1 MERLISTKASGRSCV
16 LRLDNVSKTYY
27 VNGEQVV
34 FSNFSL
40 AIHEGEFVAIT
51 GPVGSGKSTL
61 LNIMFG
67 VTRPD
72 YGEVA
77 VLGESVSAMS
87 SRDVSR
93 WRLGRIS
100 MVPQVQDLLADFS
113 VAENVAFPMYFDGV
127 ARDALLDRVRTVLKR
142 FGLEGYDGTVV
153 SRLSVGERQLVA
165 FARALVSEPAVLL
178 LDEPTEALD
187 GLLKDVVVATIR
199 SENVVRKRT
208 VVIASH
214 DKRALGLAGRV
225 VNLSAKGPVFSL

>member
-1 MERLISTKASGRSCV
+1 M
-16 LRLDNVSKTYY
+16 
-27 VNGEQVV
+27 
-34 FSNFSL
+34 